1 MSTSTGNQT
10 NTFQAVHDELTSQ
23 RAKMDQ
29 LIISVHN
36 FLAEVGSSSWVD
48 DRHLALAEG
57 LKDEVVALYSD
68 WDAASGRVR
77 ASLERTAESASK
89 LAEIESELIQFRKS
103 LRSKQMHLAQ
113 KSSHK
118 KVRGLKAGGGGSSS
132 HDSGISDASSS
143 LLSDYGLPEALEHL
157 SRLQQM
163 TRSLELS
170 LSPRDP
176 TLVTLTRILS
186 DTSLELDDLQKMY
199 LRQKTPPVVRKKT
212 ARRKMIG
219 REKVR
224 PSVYPVTSSRLGKL
238 TRVTLSLQA
247 LLLSL
252 LLLSWMCQPQCCDSI
267 SAISFS
273 APTFKFVNGPP
284 PI

>member
-1 MSTSTGNQT
+1 
-10 NTFQAVHDELTSQ
+10 
-23 RAKMDQ
+23 MDQ

-68 WDAASGRVR
+68 WDAASRRVR
-77 ASLERTAESASK
+77 VSLERTEESASK
-89 LAEIESELIQFRKS
+89 LAEIERELIEFRNS
-103 LRSKQMHLAQ
+103 LRSKQLHLAQ
-113 KSSHK
+113 KSGTK
-118 KVRGLKAGGGGSSS
+118 KLRGLKGGGGGSSS

-157 SRLQQM
+157 SRLQGM
-163 TRSLELS
+163 TRSLELT

-176 TLVTLTRILS
+176 TLVSLTRILT

-199 LRQKTPPVVRKKT
+199 LRQKTPAPVVRKKT

-224 PSVYPVTSSRLGKL
+224 PSAYPVTKSSRLGKFA
-238 TRVTLSLQA
+238 RVTVSLQA
-247 LLLSL
+247 LLMSL

-273 APTFKFVNGPP
+273 SPTFKFVNGPP